1 MENENKDKR
10 ILTEEELKEVQGG
23 SSIIDQVLLNCKSIK
38 YLQTCIANSLCKWSN
53 GRCDDKYK
61 PKTS

>member
-23 SSIIDQVLLNCKSIK
+23 VFGQILLNCKTIQDPK
-38 YLQTCIANSLCKWSN
+38 ICKANMLCKWTN
-53 GRCDDKYK
+53 GKCEKK
-61 PKTS
+61 